1 MRAII
6 ELMLA
11 GQTLDDVPPDDL
23 RFVQDLGLV
32 RLDPAG
38 GLVVANTIYQE
49 VLPLQVSLVTPVQT
63 RVVDLLLV
71 REAGSN
77 TCVSYKRNILPRSS

>member
-1 MRAII
+1 
-6 ELMLA
+6 MLA

-38 GLVVANTIYQE
+38 GLVMANPIYQE
-49 VLPLQVSLVTPVQT
+49 VLL
-63 RVVDLLLV
+63 RVL
-71 REAGSN
+71 AS
-77 TCVSYKRNILPRSS
+77 TAIAS